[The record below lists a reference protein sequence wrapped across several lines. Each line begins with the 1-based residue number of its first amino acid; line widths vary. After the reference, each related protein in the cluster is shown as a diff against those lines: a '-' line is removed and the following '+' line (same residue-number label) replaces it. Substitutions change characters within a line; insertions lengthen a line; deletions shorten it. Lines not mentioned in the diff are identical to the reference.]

1 MSVLANN
8 RSLNFETFAKTMQ
21 IIIARNLLIIERCLE
36 VKRFS
41 SILKMEKRTNG
52 TEQMLSSV
60 GLLHTRF
67 VIILNTLFINPWDE
81 ERYGVALKKRIML
94 TLN

>member
-1 MSVLANN
+1 M
-8 RSLNFETFAKTMQ
+8 M
-21 IIIARNLLIIERCLE
+21 
-36 VKRFS
+36 
-41 SILKMEKRTNG
+41 
-52 TEQMLSSV
+52 SSV

-94 TLN
+94 TLNWAKIKIYET

>member
-41 SILKMEKRTNG
+41 SILIKSFRTNDVVRW
-52 TEQMLSSV
+52 SV
-60 GLLHTRF
+60 TNQFCYYLEYSFH
-67 VIILNTLFINPWDE
+67 
-81 ERYGVALKKRIML
+81 
-94 TLN
+94 

>member
-21 IIIARNLLIIERCLE
+21 IIIARNLLINERCLE

-41 SILKMEKRTNG
+41 SILIEN
-52 TEQMLSSV
+52 
-60 GLLHTRF
+60 F
-67 VIILNTLFINPWDE
+67 
-81 ERYGVALKKRIML
+81 
-94 TLN
+94 

>member
-1 MSVLANN
+1 
-8 RSLNFETFAKTMQ
+8 MQ

-41 SILKMEKRTNG
+41 SILIKKLL
-52 TEQMLSSV
+52 EQMTSSV

-94 TLN
+94 TLDWAKIKIYET

>member
-1 MSVLANN
+1 M
-8 RSLNFETFAKTMQ
+8 T
-21 IIIARNLLIIERCLE
+21 
-36 VKRFS
+36 
-41 SILKMEKRTNG
+41 
-52 TEQMLSSV
+52 SSV
-60 GLLHTRF
+60 GLLQTSF

>member
-1 MSVLANN
+1 MSWGEA
-8 RSLNFETFAKTMQ
+8 
-21 IIIARNLLIIERCLE
+21 LLFHFTKKL
-36 VKRFS
+36 
-41 SILKMEKRTNG
+41 L
-52 TEQMLSSV
+52 EQMLSSV

-94 TLN
+94 TLNWAKIKIYET